1 MLFDRICTENQCKSK
16 GEAKPVI
23 RLSWQG
29 CFFFFCVC
37 VVSNVLQ
44 TGEERLFLLKGKE
57 DCSTSHYNN
66 KVHANCCQ

>member
-29 CFFFFCVC
+29 CLNQNLCQET
-37 VVSNVLQ
+37 VV
-44 TGEERLFLLKGKE
+44 G
-57 DCSTSHYNN
+57 
-66 KVHANCCQ
+66 

>member
-1 MLFDRICTENQCKSK
+1 MVYIS
-16 GEAKPVI
+16 VMI
-23 RLSWQG
+23 
-29 CFFFFCVC
+29 FFFFCVC